1 MEHAASVTFVS
12 YARADHDFA
21 LELVQHL
28 KDAGV
33 TAWIDQLELGAGYW
47 DRAVQ
52 DALQHCER
60 LLVILSPAAV
70 ASTSV
75 MDEVSF
81 VLDAMKP
88 VIVVLYRDCKVP
100 FRLNRLQYVDCRK
113 NESAGFSALLALLQ
127 RPSAGGASQSGMTA
141 TGIALEPDPIE
152 PGRLVRVTR
161 GMAAI
166 AVLSVTMSAAFK
178 AAFWGQEVT
187 GAVASLFV
195 VISAVLVAMFTIV
208 GPRVL
213 AWKRS
218 VRGFVSHD

>member
-1 MEHAASVTFVS
+1 MEHAAPVTFVS
-12 YARADHDFA
+12 YARADYDFA
-21 LELVQHL
+21 LKLVQNL

-52 DALQHCER
+52 DALQRCER
-60 LLVILSPAAV
+60 LLVILSPNAV

-81 VLDAMKP
+81 VLDAKKP

-100 FRLNRLQYVDCRK
+100 FRLHRLQYVDCRK
-113 NESAGFSALLALLQ
+113 NESAGFSALLALL
-127 RPSAGGASQSGMTA
+127 RKPSASGASQSGMTA
-141 TGIALEPDPIE
+141 TGPTLELDRGE
-152 PGRLVRVTR
+152 RRLWVRVTR
-161 GMAAI
+161 AI
-166 AVLSVTMSAAFK
+166 AAVALLSVAMSAAFK

-187 GAVASLFV
+187 GPVASLFV
-195 VISAVLVAMFTIV
+195 GISALLVATLSVV

-218 VRGFVSHD
+218 VRKFVSHD